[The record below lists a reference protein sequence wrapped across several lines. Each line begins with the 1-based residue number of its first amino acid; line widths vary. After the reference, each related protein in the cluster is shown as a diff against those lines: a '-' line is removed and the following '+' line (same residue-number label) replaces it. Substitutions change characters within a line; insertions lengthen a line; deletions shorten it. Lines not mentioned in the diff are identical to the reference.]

1 MGVSPVVVGEDSIF
15 ARLWWRTSQ
24 PLNRD
29 YSISLQLVDA
39 NGVIVAQQDGPL
51 NPDAEQ
57 PIQTSYMLPG
67 HVYTDDR
74 TLAVAGVLA
83 PGEYQLLLVVYQSWD
98 GVRLTLQGGS
108 DTLLV
113 RAFTVS

>member
-1 MGVSPVVVGEDSIF
+1 NRHWCFVARRLGGPPEREPQTFDQGLGYMGVSPVVVGEDSIF

-74 TLAVAGVLA
+74 TLA
-83 PGEYQLLLVVYQSWD
+83 
-98 GVRLTLQGGS
+98 
-108 DTLLV
+108 
-113 RAFTVS
+113 